1 VELGDNAPGGEFR
14 AVLHEAING
23 LPRESRL
30 AIVLCDLEG
39 RSPRSTADQL
49 GWPLW
54 RLETRLL
61 QARRCLRA
69 TLAERGVFLS
79 VSQGIGE
86 WLGVGK
92 SVVSRR
98 LIEATVQVV
107 SRRYGRRAKVIC
119 VTALRSAEIDKARGG
134 WCDGDR

>member
-1 VELGDNAPGGEFR
+1 VELGDNAPVGELR

-23 LPRESRL
+23 LPREARL

-49 GWPLW
+49 GWPLG
-54 RLETRLL
+54 RLEARLVQARRRL
-61 QARRCLRA
+61 QARLVQ
-69 TLAERGVFLS
+69 RGVFLS

-86 WLGVGK
+86 WLGVGR

-107 SRRYGRRAKVIC
+107 SRRYGRRAKVIYT
-119 VTALRSAEIDKARGG
+119 TALRSAEMDKARGG
-134 WCDGDR
+134 WCDGD